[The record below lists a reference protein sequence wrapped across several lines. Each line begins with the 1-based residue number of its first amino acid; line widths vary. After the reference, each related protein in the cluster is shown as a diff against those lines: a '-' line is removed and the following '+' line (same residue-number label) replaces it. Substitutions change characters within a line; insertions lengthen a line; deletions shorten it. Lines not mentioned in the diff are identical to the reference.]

1 MKKLSESVK
10 TNFWPKFSKIIFNH
24 NLMHPSKG
32 PSIID
37 VDTEGEGGGIKKRL
51 LHQALGLHELILH

>member
-1 MKKLSESVK
+1 
-10 TNFWPKFSKIIFNH
+10 
-24 NLMHPSKG
+24 MHPSKG